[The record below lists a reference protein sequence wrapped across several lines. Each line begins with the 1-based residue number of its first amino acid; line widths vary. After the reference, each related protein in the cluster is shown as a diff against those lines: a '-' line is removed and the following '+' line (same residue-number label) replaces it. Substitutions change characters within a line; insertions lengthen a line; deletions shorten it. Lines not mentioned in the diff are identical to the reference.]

1 MLLDTRQR
9 QSRPFTKKREWCPA
23 KVSETR
29 PLPVFRPLA
38 GNRKLRMPPFGAYL
52 VLVAGWFF
60 GFGLQ
65 TTLFPGVITFTLMES
80 AERLSFAQAALTAP
94 MALLLPAAGVLAE
107 RKDRRGIIFYF
118 YLFAGICTLALSTL
132 LMTDVLSYELLVVF
146 AALVGIAGGFVMP
159 ARDSAINPIVRISGR
174 TRHGGIELQR
184 AVVMASAVQ
193 FGAQIAG
200 MAAGYFA
207 AISGPGPLFFM
218 MGLGLV
224 IGGLSAAFLPR
235 LGSKKHKSTA
245 HPVQDLKDGLQ
256 AVMHS
261 PVLMPMTAIMVAI
274 GIFIVGGAF
283 LVLIPIL
290 IRDAYGGD
298 YPELSSLMVTFW
310 VGAFVAN
317 VLLVKFGHID
327 RPGRALILAQGVTV
341 LAVGAFYIPLP
352 FWMLYGLVFAWG
364 LGAGIAISLSRS
376 VVQEQAPPDKLARVM
391 SVYQLGLFGGMPAG
405 ILMMGPIVGAIG
417 PRVAALIPMAGLG
430 LVLILICVTTP
441 ILTVRRAEPVA
452 LKHDPKERHDAET
465 D

>member
-1 MLLDTRQR
+1 M
-9 QSRPFTKKREWCPA
+9 
-23 KVSETR
+23 
-29 PLPVFRPLA
+29 PLFRPLA
-38 GNRKLRMPPFGAYL
+38 GNRKLRLPPFGGYL
-52 VLVAGWFF
+52 ILVAGWFF

-80 AERLSFAQAALTAP
+80 PERLSFAQAALTLP

-118 YLFAGICTLALSTL
+118 YLFAGICTLALATL
-132 LMTDVLSYELLVVF
+132 MLSETISYMKLVIF

-207 AISGPGPLFFM
+207 AITGPGVLFM
-218 MGLGLV
+218 MMGVGLV
-224 IGGLSAAFLPR
+224 IGGVSAAFLPR
-235 LGSKKHKSTA
+235 LGSKRHTSTA
-245 HPVQDLKDGLQ
+245 HPLTDLREGLT
-256 AVMHS
+256 AVLHS

-274 GIFIVGGAF
+274 GTFIVGGAF

-290 IRDAYGGD
+290 LRDAYGAS

-310 VGAFVAN
+310 LGAFVAN
-317 VLLVKFGHID
+317 VLLVRFGQIEK
-327 RPGRALILAQGVTV
+327 PGRALIIAQGVTV
-341 LAVGAFYIPLP
+341 LAVGAFAAPIP
-352 FWMLYGLVFAWG
+352 FWSLYALVFAWG
-364 LGAGIAISLSRS
+364 LGAGVAISLSRS

-405 ILMMGPIVGAIG
+405 ILMMGPIIGEIGAR
-417 PRVAALIPMAGLG
+417 PAALIPMAGLG
-430 LVLILICVTTP
+430 VVLILISVFTP
-441 ILTVRRAEPVA
+441 ILSVKRAQPLRIEEKSDKVGE
-452 LKHDPKERHDAET
+452 DS
-465 D
+465 

>member
-1 MLLDTRQR
+1 
-9 QSRPFTKKREWCPA
+9 
-23 KVSETR
+23 
-29 PLPVFRPLA
+29 
-38 GNRKLRMPPFGAYL
+38 MPPFGAYL

-107 RKDRRGIIFYF
+107 RKDRRGIMFYF
-118 YLFAGICTLALSTL
+118 YLFAGFCTIALASL
-132 LMTDVLSYELLVVF
+132 LMTDVLSYEILVIF
-146 AALVGIAGGFVMP
+146 AGLVGIAGGFVMP
-159 ARDSAINPIVRISGR
+159 ARDSAINPVVRISGK

-207 AISGPGPLFFM
+207 AISGPGPLFMM
-218 MGLGLV
+218 MGIGLV

-235 LGSKKHKSTA
+235 LGSKRTKSRA
-245 HPVQDLKDGLQ
+245 HPVEDLRDGLR
-256 AVMHS
+256 AVLHS

-317 VLLVKFGHID
+317 ILLVKFGHIEK
-327 RPGRALILAQGVTV
+327 PGRALILAQGVTV
-341 LAVGAFYIPLP
+341 LAVGAFAIPLP
-352 FWMLYGLVFAWG
+352 FWTLYGLVFAWG

-405 ILMMGPIVGAIG
+405 ILMMGPIVGSIG
-417 PRVAALIPMAGLG
+417 ARSAALIPMAGLG
-430 LVLILICVTTP
+430 IVLIVISLVTP
-441 ILTVRRAEPVA
+441 ILSVKRAQPMA
-452 LKHDPKERHDAET
+452 IKSDPRSAEEQPAEQAPE

>member
-1 MLLDTRQR
+1 
-9 QSRPFTKKREWCPA
+9 
-23 KVSETR
+23 
-29 PLPVFRPLA
+29 
-38 GNRKLRMPPFGAYL
+38 MPPFGAYL

-107 RKDRRGIIFYF
+107 RKDRRGIMFYF
-118 YLFAGICTLALSTL
+118 YLFAGFCTIALASL
-132 LMTDVLSYELLVVF
+132 LMTDVLSYEILVIF
-146 AALVGIAGGFVMP
+146 AGLVGIAGGFVMP
-159 ARDSAINPIVRISGR
+159 ARDSAINAVVRISGK

-207 AISGPGPLFFM
+207 AISGPGPLFMM
-218 MGLGLV
+218 MGVGLV

-235 LGSKKHKSTA
+235 LGSKRTKSRA
-245 HPVQDLKDGLQ
+245 HPIQDLRDGLR
-256 AVMHS
+256 AVLHS

-317 VLLVKFGHID
+317 VLLVKFGHIEK
-327 RPGRALILAQGVTV
+327 PGRALILAQGVTV
-341 LAVGAFYIPLP
+341 LAVGAFAIPLP
-352 FWMLYGLVFAWG
+352 FWTLFGLVFAWG

-405 ILMMGPIVGAIG
+405 ILMMGPIVGSIG
-417 PRVAALIPMAGLG
+417 ARWAALIPMAGLG
-430 LVLILICVTTP
+430 IVLIVISLVTP
-441 ILTVRRAEPVA
+441 ILSVKRAQPMA
-452 LKHDPKERHDAET
+452 IKSDPRSAENKPAAKAPE

>member
-1 MLLDTRQR
+1 MLLEKTQGR
-9 QSRPFTKKREWCPA
+9 SRACAVFGPI
-23 KVSETR
+23 VSR
-29 PLPVFRPLA
+29 INGPKFLPLFRPLA
-38 GNRKLRMPPFGAYL
+38 GNRKLRMPPFGGYL

-80 AERLSFAQAALTAP
+80 PERLSFAQAALTAP
-94 MALLLPAAGVLAE
+94 MALLLPFAGVLAE

-118 YLFAGICTLALSTL
+118 YLFAGLCTLVLAGL
-132 LMTDVLSYELLVVF
+132 LMTGVLSYLNLVIF

-159 ARDSAINPIVRISGR
+159 ARDSAINPIVRISAK

-207 AISGPGPLFFM
+207 AVTGPGPLFFM
-218 MGLGLV
+218 MGVGLV

-235 LGSKKHKSTA
+235 LGSRRQNSTG
-245 HPVQDLKDGLQ
+245 HPMADLKEGL
-256 AVMHS
+256 VSVLHS
-261 PVLMPMTAIMVAI
+261 PVLMPMTAIMVAV
-274 GIFIVGGAF
+274 GTFIVGGAF

-290 IRDAYGGD
+290 LRDAYHAS

-310 VGAFVAN
+310 LGAFVAN
-317 VLLVKFGHID
+317 VLLVRFGHIE

-341 LAVGAFYIPLP
+341 LAVGAFAAPIP
-352 FWMLYGLVFAWG
+352 FWSLYALVFAWG

-376 VVQEQAPPDKLARVM
+376 VVQEQAPADKLARVM

-405 ILMMGPIVGAIG
+405 ILLMGPIVGAIG
-417 PRVAALIPMAGLG
+417 PRPAALIPMAGLG
-430 LVLILICVTTP
+430 IVLLAISLFTP
-441 ILTVRRAEPVA
+441 ILSVRRG
-452 LKHDPKERHDAET
+452 ERLGLEAPDQADTGKDA
-465 D
+465 

>member
-1 MLLDTRQR
+1 
-9 QSRPFTKKREWCPA
+9 
-23 KVSETR
+23 
-29 PLPVFRPLA
+29 
-38 GNRKLRMPPFGAYL
+38 MPPFGAYL

-107 RKDRRGIIFYF
+107 RKDRRGIMFYF
-118 YLFAGICTLALSTL
+118 YLFAGFCTIALAAL
-132 LMTDVLSYELLVVF
+132 LMTDVLSYEILVIF
-146 AALVGIAGGFVMP
+146 AGLVGIAGGFVMP
-159 ARDSAINPIVRISGR
+159 ARDSAINPVVRISGK

-207 AISGPGPLFFM
+207 AISGPGPLFMM
-218 MGLGLV
+218 MGVGLV

-235 LGSKKHKSTA
+235 LGSKRTKSRA
-245 HPVQDLKDGLQ
+245 HPVEDLRDGLR
-256 AVMHS
+256 AVLHS

-317 VLLVKFGHID
+317 VLLVKFGHIEK
-327 RPGRALILAQGVTV
+327 PGRALILAQGVTV
-341 LAVGAFYIPLP
+341 LAVGAFAIPLP
-352 FWMLYGLVFAWG
+352 FWTLYGLVFAWG

-405 ILMMGPIVGAIG
+405 ILMMGPIVGSIG
-417 PRVAALIPMAGLG
+417 ARSAALIPMAGLG
-430 LVLILICVTTP
+430 IVLIVISLVTP
-441 ILTVRRAEPVA
+441 ILSVKRAQPMA
-452 LKHDPKERHDAET
+452 IKSDPRSAEKLPAEKAPE

>member
-1 MLLDTRQR
+1 
-9 QSRPFTKKREWCPA
+9 
-23 KVSETR
+23 
-29 PLPVFRPLA
+29 
-38 GNRKLRMPPFGAYL
+38 MPPFGAYL

-107 RKDRRGIIFYF
+107 RKDRRGIMFYF
-118 YLFAGICTLALSTL
+118 YLFAGFCTIALASL
-132 LMTDVLSYELLVVF
+132 LMTNVLSYQILVIF
-146 AALVGIAGGFVMP
+146 AGLVGIAGGFVMP
-159 ARDSAINPIVRISGR
+159 ARDSAINAVVRISGK

-200 MAAGYFA
+200 MSAGYFA
-207 AISGPGPLFFM
+207 AISGPGPLFMM
-218 MGLGLV
+218 MGIGLV

-235 LGSKKHKSTA
+235 LGSKRTKSRA
-245 HPVQDLKDGLQ
+245 HPVQDLREGLR
-256 AVMHS
+256 AVLHS

-317 VLLVKFGHID
+317 VLLVKFGHIEK
-327 RPGRALILAQGVTV
+327 PGRALILAQGVTV
-341 LAVGAFYIPLP
+341 LAVGAFAIPLP
-352 FWMLYGLVFAWG
+352 FWTLYGLVFAWG

-405 ILMMGPIVGAIG
+405 ILMMGPIVGSIG
-417 PRVAALIPMAGLG
+417 ARWSALIPMAGLG
-430 LVLILICVTTP
+430 IVLIVISLVTP
-441 ILTVRRAEPVA
+441 ILSVKRAQPMAIKSDPGAAEKEPA
-452 LKHDPKERHDAET
+452 GKSPDD
-465 D
+465 

>member
-1 MLLDTRQR
+1 M
-9 QSRPFTKKREWCPA
+9 
-23 KVSETR
+23 
-29 PLPVFRPLA
+29 PVFRPLA

-107 RKDRRGIIFYF
+107 RKDRRGIMFYF
-118 YLFAGICTLALSTL
+118 YLFAGICTLVLATL
-132 LMTDVLSYELLVVF
+132 LMTDALSYELLVVF

-159 ARDSAINPIVRISGR
+159 ARDSAINPVVRISGK

-207 AISGPGPLFFM
+207 ALSGPGPLFFM

-235 LGSKKHKSTA
+235 LGSKRTKSKA
-245 HPVQDLKDGLQ
+245 HPIEDLRDGLR

-317 VLLVKFGHID
+317 VLLVKFGHIE

-341 LAVGAFYIPLP
+341 LAVGAFAIPLP
-352 FWMLYGLVFAWG
+352 FWTLYGLVFAWG

-405 ILMMGPIVGAIG
+405 ILMMGPIVGSIG
-417 PRVAALIPMAGLG
+417 ARNAALIPMAGLG
-430 LVLILICVTTP
+430 IVLIIISIVTP
-441 ILTVRRAEPVA
+441 ILSVKRAEPGA
-452 LKHDPKERHDAET
+452 IKHDPKSSQDDTA

>member
-1 MLLDTRQR
+1 M
-9 QSRPFTKKREWCPA
+9 
-23 KVSETR
+23 
-29 PLPVFRPLA
+29 PLFRPLA

-80 AERLSFAQAALTAP
+80 PERLSFAQAALTAP

-118 YLFAGICTLALSTL
+118 YLFAGLCTIGLAAMMMSDILTY
-132 LMTDVLSYELLVVF
+132 MNLVIF
-146 AALVGIAGGFVMP
+146 AALVGVAGGFVMP
-159 ARDSAINPIVRISGR
+159 ARDSAINPIVRISAK

-207 AISGPGPLFFM
+207 AITGPGPLFLM

-235 LGSKKHKSTA
+235 LGSKRNKSTE
-245 HPVQDLKDGLQ
+245 HPLRDLKDGLD
-256 AVMHS
+256 AVLHS

-290 IRDAYGGD
+290 IRDAYGGG

-310 VGAFVAN
+310 LGAFVAN
-317 VLLVKFGHID
+317 VLLVKFGQIE
-327 RPGRALILAQGVTV
+327 RPGRALIAAQGVTV
-341 LAVGAFYIPLP
+341 LAVGAFAAAIP
-352 FWMLYGLVFAWG
+352 FWSLYGLVFAWG

-405 ILMMGPIVGAIG
+405 ILLMGPIVGAIG
-417 PRVAALIPMAGLG
+417 ARPAALIPMIGLG
-430 LVLILICVTTP
+430 LVLVLISIATP
-441 ILTVRRAEPVA
+441 ILSVKRAEPVA
-452 LKHDPKERHDAET
+452 LKHEPKENDDAET
-465 D
+465 E